1 MDDGIGNGR
10 ETRTNKEQRPKKRIQ
25 FNNSTE
31 IRTYRPNKPIQPRRK
46 QTKKGKNSISKIRLM
61 NVNIRGTNSKTESL
75 KSAIMTYKPE
85 IVCLQE
91 TMLDPLR
98 APKIEGY
105 KWIIKQRQNK
115 LGGGIAIMINN
126 NIQHITKVKQDTE
139 ENEEIQWVKIKTQ

>member
-1 MDDGIGNGR
+1 
-10 ETRTNKEQRPKKRIQ
+10 
-25 FNNSTE
+25 
-31 IRTYRPNKPIQPRRK
+31 
-46 QTKKGKNSISKIRLM
+46 M

-85 IVCLQE
+85 MVCLQE
-91 TMLDPLR
+91 TMLDPQR

-105 KWIIKQRQNK
+105 KWVIKQRQNK

-139 ENEEIQWVKIKTQ
+139 ENEEVQWVKIKTKHNTITVGNFYGPQENEKKTKS

>member
-25 FNNSTE
+25 FNNNTE
-31 IRTYRPNKPIQPRRK
+31 IRTYRPNKPIQPR
-46 QTKKGKNSISKIRLM
+46 TNKKGKNSISKIRLM
-61 NVNIRGTNSKTESL
+61 NVNIRGTNSKTDSL

-115 LGGGIAIMINN
+115 QGGGIAIMINN
-126 NIQHITKVKQDTE
+126 T
-139 ENEEIQWVKIKTQ
+139 